1 MSLAMRRKS
10 VRPPSVAQ
18 PGDGAH
24 LSVEAA
30 PSDLARR
37 LARGDETAL
46 EECYRTIGSL
56 VRTYLKRVVG
66 GDAEDVLQV
75 VFFELW
81 RSRERL
87 DPERGIEG
95 FVFAIARRRAIDT
108 LRRHKPQLVDIDASH
123 WLVGEDGDAVVEQF
137 VLAAQVKRALGDLPE
152 EQRESLVLAY
162 FEGKTQQE
170 ISDVLSVPMGTIKAR
185 MARGLRR
192 LSVTMFED
200 RP

>member
-1 MSLAMRRKS
+1 MRRTG
-10 VRPPSVAQ
+10 VYPPSVAR
-18 PGDGAH
+18 PGDGVRPRPVA
-24 LSVEAA
+24 S
-30 PSDLARR
+30 PGDLARR

-46 EECYRTIGSL
+46 EECYRTLGSL
-56 VRTYLKRVVG
+56 VRSYLKRFVG
-66 GDAEDVLQV
+66 SDAEDVLQV

-87 DPERGIEG
+87 DPAKSVEG
-95 FVFAIARRRAIDT
+95 FVFALARRRAIDT
-108 LRRHKPQLVDIDASH
+108 RRRHRPQLVNIDAFH
-123 WLVGEDGDAVVEQF
+123 WLVGEDGDAFVEQF
-137 VLAAQVKRALGDLPE
+137 VLAAQVKRALDNLPE

-170 ISDVLSVPMGTIKAR
+170 ISDSLSVPMGTIKAR

-192 LSVTMFED
+192 LAVTMFEE